1 MGHPAGSPLAKTTE
15 ATHEVLLPHP
25 VVECRTNTHPSRVI
39 NSLVTTTATR
49 TSTTRVVSI
58 TDTNKAMARRIIAE
72 AVEVE
77 VVVAGIVVNVVVVD
91 TVGTRK

>member
-1 MGHPAGSPLAKTTE
+1 
-15 ATHEVLLPHP
+15 
-25 VVECRTNTHPSRVI
+25 
-39 NSLVTTTATR
+39 
-49 TSTTRVVSI
+49 
-58 TDTNKAMARRIIAE
+58 MARRIIAE